1 MKQLEAYAALPLE
14 NIMVGRDLILE
25 FFTDHSSRL
34 KSAVDSGTPF
44 AELVSPFQ
52 ECLARLADSK
62 TGTAVNL
69 AQQGSETMTVDN
81 YIQQFKDS
89 IKTLEPKVM
98 VQFPKDS
105 VEYHEF
111 FPQGKTAYSRITKGN
126 IDNLFATV
134 LAACEHHKGKL
145 GQALKDEFA
154 TLQSNYVAARNK
166 QLEKKG
172 STSSTRSAWDDNLDA
187 IKDLAFHN
195 LLVIADNYRGQPE
208 KIRLYFDQSIIT
220 LDKHKQA
227 ADSTAQAYTLAVPAS
242 ATAVAN
248 INFALGD
255 TLLVT
260 NTGDVPLYY
269 YGASSAAQA
278 TPPNPTEIA
287 DGDEAEI
294 TAASLGAPAN
304 KYLLFVN
311 NDKDLEGKVEI
322 MMM

>member
-1 MKQLEAYAALPLE
+1 MYAALPLE
-14 NIMVGRDLILE
+14 NIQVGRDLIVE
-25 FFTDHSSRL
+25 FFNDHFNRTKQATATGAPFGEL
-34 KSAVDSGTPF
+34 LTPF
-44 AELVSPFQ
+44 E
-52 ECLARLADSK
+52 ECLARLTASK

-69 AQQGSETMTVDN
+69 AQQGSDTMTVDN
-81 YIQQFKDS
+81 LIQQFKDS
-89 IKTLEPKVM
+89 ISALEPKVM
-98 VQFPKDS
+98 VHFPKGS
-105 VEYHEF
+105 VQYHEF
-111 FPQGKTAYSRITKGN
+111 FPQGKSAYNRITKGN

-134 LAACEHHKGKL
+134 LAASENHKDQL

-154 TLQSNYVAARNK
+154 TLQSNYIIARNK

-172 STSSTRSAWDDNLDA
+172 STSSTRSAWDDNLEE

-195 LLVIADNYRGQPE
+195 LLMIADHHRGQPE

-227 ADSTAQAYTLAVPAS
+227 GDDTAQAYTLTVPAS

-260 NTGDVPLYY
+260 NTGDVPVCY

-278 TPPNPTEIA
+278 APANPSEIA
-287 DGDEAEI
+287 EGDEAEI
-294 TAASLGAPAN
+294 TAASLGAPTN

-311 NDKDLEGKVEI
+311 NDKDLEGEVEI
-322 MMM
+322 MMV

>member
-1 MKQLEAYAALPLE
+1 
-14 NIMVGRDLILE
+14 MVGRDLILE

-34 KSAVDSGTPF
+34 KSAVDSGAPF

-227 ADSTAQAYTLAVPAS
+227 ADSTAQAYTLTVPAS